1 MRKVY
6 RVVDA
11 STNEVLDGKTTGA
24 LVRACAASL
33 GAAVDA
39 YSCKGA
45 WYYLAPSE
53 VESYKQDLGVEV
65 KHVYVEEV

>member
-6 RVVDA
+6 QVVDA
-11 STNEVLDGKTTGA
+11 STNEVLEGKTAAA
-24 LVRACAASL
+24 LIRACTASL

-39 YSCKGA
+39 YCTKGT

-53 VESYKQDLGVEV
+53 VEGYKQDLGVAV
-65 KHVYVEEV
+65 KRVHVEEV